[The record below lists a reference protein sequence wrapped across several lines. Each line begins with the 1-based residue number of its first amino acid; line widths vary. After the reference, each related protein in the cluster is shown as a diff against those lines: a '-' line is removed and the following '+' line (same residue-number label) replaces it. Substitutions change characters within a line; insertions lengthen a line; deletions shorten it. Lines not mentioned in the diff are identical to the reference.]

1 MKLICDS
8 ISKIASLDN
17 RYPQTA
23 FRRIVVMKR
32 FGKTFQCNER
42 FFLKLYFLSLYTSTY
57 TLYTYTC
64 TNLVP
69 WILQFIPQKV
79 REDLIFFLFY
89 SLNIHL
95 DWLRMKDRSSHQNV
109 ILISYFSHRKLGR
122 DNEKNVLN
130 VSIFF
135 FMFWLREP
143 ILLLIVSHPQRSVS
157 PVPCKV
163 VVFLVPEEKGF
174 FVCCFCEEKEMC
186 FGKD

>member
-64 TNLVP
+64 TYLVP

-135 FMFWLREP
+135 FYVLTERAN
-143 ILLLIVSHPQRSVS
+143 IVVD
-157 PVPCKV
+157 
-163 VVFLVPEEKGF
+163 
-174 FVCCFCEEKEMC
+174 CFPPAEIC
-186 FGKD
+186 FSCPL